1 MRHALRVGRFSR
13 SFARIIAVLMLISL
27 SATVTSCGSAGGR
40 SASDWKGT
48 WYREGDSPFSRCYV
62 EISNVSSEGFDFSL
76 TVYNGNK
83 AGELTED
90 KKTATGTPPVEE
102 DATDGGAG
110 EAPEDK
116 GSSGTD

>member
-1 MRHALRVGRFSR
+1 MVIAILFFILIIIFEKPLKEIMSHFEKQSKKTEGDDLLADELLLSGSSAYGG
-13 SFARIIAVLMLISL
+13 SFAPDGDPRDIIDMY
-27 SATVTSCGSAGGR
+27 GS
-40 SASDWKGT
+40 D
-48 WYREGDSPFSRCYV
+48 
-62 EISNVSSEGFDFSL
+62 
-76 TVYNGNK
+76 K